1 MSRDNKSVRN
11 KEVNKLEGLRRKLRQ
26 HSGKLLKK
34 YKAEAIGIGYKHT
47 SGKRTEK
54 IAIIFFVK
62 RKMPSYE
69 LQRAGIEPI
78 PKSLFAYPTDVRE
91 VGKIRK
97 Y

>member
-47 SGKRTEK
+47 SGKRT
-54 IAIIFFVK
+54 
-62 RKMPSYE
+62 
-69 LQRAGIEPI
+69 
-78 PKSLFAYPTDVRE
+78 
-91 VGKIRK
+91 GKK
-97 Y
+97 P

>member
-1 MSRDNKSVRN
+1 MRN
-11 KEVNKLEGLRRKLRQ
+11 KEINRLEDLRRKLKQYR
-26 HSGKLLKK
+26 HKLLKM
-34 YKAEAIGIGYKHT
+34 YRAEAIGIGYKHT
-47 SGKRTEK
+47 SGKRTGK

-69 LQRAGIEPI
+69 LQKAGIEPI
-78 PKSLFAYPTDVRE
+78 PKSLFGYPTDVRE